1 MNESRSGKIVGRF
14 SRGFIT
20 EVRRPENSAE
30 TRLALHIV
38 DETHYKAARSHNLE
52 AISGGSEV
60 E

>member
-1 MNESRSGKIVGRF
+1 VGRF